1 MNDNLR
7 KLRYRAWHR
16 GFREMDIL
24 MGNFADNYLDSMTN
38 SELQD
43 FERILNLPDQDLYEW
58 ITSRRSVPI
67 EYQSSL
73 FTKLQ
78 DFCKKDP

>member
-24 MGNFADNYLDSMTN
+24 MGKFADNYLDSMTN

-58 ITSRRSVPI
+58 ITSRRTVPT

-78 DFCKKDP
+78 DFCKKGP